1 MIKEFE
7 FFHGLVFARILH
19 GSDRPISIET
29 YPTPSNSSYI
39 VNGNVGLYVKY
50 SSKRMTPWRFSFK
63 KEHQDELAEMHG
75 KLKDVF
81 LVLVCNDDGVVCLS
95 YEEVKQLLD
104 DDHGATEW
112 ISAKRN
118 PRQMYEVKGSDGELD
133 FKIGANEFP
142 AKIFARAKGPGILSF
157 FAKH

>member
-19 GSDRPISIET
+19 GSERPISIET

-63 KEHQDELAEMHG
+63 KEHQDEMAEMQE
-75 KLKDVF
+75 KLKDLF
-81 LVLVCNDDGVVCLS
+81 LVLVCNDDGIVCLS
-95 YEEVKQLLD
+95 YDEVKKLLD
-104 DDHGATEW
+104 ENHAPVEW
-112 ISAKRN
+112 ISAARN
-118 PRQMYEVKGSDGELD
+118 PRQMYQIKGSDGALD

-142 AKIFARAKGPGILSF
+142 GKIFAQAKPSGILSF
-157 FAKH
+157 FGKR